1 MKTIIDIVIN
11 KDGLYPGDL
20 KKYFRVIW
28 NAPNITLTYHN
39 LQHMLAVTQSVY
51 EACDFYDITGR
62 QLRNMLIAAMFHDYD
77 HTGSVGDDEANIR
90 RAVEGLKKHILIED
104 NEYLLDIVSLILAT
118 QFPHKEYDEDFIIP
132 LSWHIIRD
140 ADITY
145 TMMRDWITPVL
156 GLSQELNLTA
166 NSMLLGQVPFLQNNL
181 KLSSEW
187 GIRKYESLIK
197 ERIKEVNLIVEILMS

>member
-1 MKTIIDIVIN
+1 MKTIIDIVVN
-11 KDGLYPGDL
+11 KEGLYPGDL

-28 NAPNITLTYHN
+28 NAPNITLPYHN
-39 LQHMLAVTQSVY
+39 MQHMFAVTQSVY

-62 QLRNMLIAAMFHDYD
+62 QRRNMLIAAMFHDYD
-77 HTGSVGDDEANIR
+77 HTGLTGDDEINIK
-90 RAVEGLKKHILIED
+90 RAVEGLKKHILLED

-118 QFPHKEYDEDFIIP
+118 QFPHKEYAEDFNVP

-145 TMMRDWITPVL
+145 TMMQDWITPVL
-156 GLSQELNLTA
+156 GLSQELKLTA
-166 NSMLLGQVPFLQNNL
+166 NAMLLGQVPFLQNNL

-187 GIRKYESLIK
+187 GIRKYEALIQ
-197 ERIKEVNLIVEILMS
+197 ERIKEVNLILEILMS